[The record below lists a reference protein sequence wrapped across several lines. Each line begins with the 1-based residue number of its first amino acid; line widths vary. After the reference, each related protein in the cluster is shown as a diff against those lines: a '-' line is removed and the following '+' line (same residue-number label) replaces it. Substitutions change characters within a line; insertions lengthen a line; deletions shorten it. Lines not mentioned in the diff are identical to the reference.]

1 MKSHDIILNSQN
13 LTVSKKNLKK
23 SLSAI
28 GIDITL
34 SNSAN
39 VLAQTFGFKHEHELQ
54 ENLKNTVFQQ
64 NTYELLSFYFD
75 ELLELF
81 ELGVNL
87 IKKYQN
93 NAVDIFDY
101 SNSGIDSFGD
111 ITIHKMHEIRDIFR
125 TNKDL
130 IIKNGVNLHY
140 LAVVRRFFNHV
151 SLRKLGKAN
160 HDFYLFYQFYNYH
173 NVEPYFLM
181 DNVLRK
187 DYYLQPEIFE
197 HDITCYHSDY
207 YGSFSQTKKDN
218 RSVES
223 YNKFSG
229 ILIKRDIYSIR
240 CEKIDV
246 GQSFHTHSYA
256 VINYK
261 QSQ

>member
-1 MKSHDIILNSQN
+1 MKSNDIILNSQN

-23 SLSAI
+23 SLAAM

-54 ENLKNTVFQQ
+54 ENLKSTVFQQ

-81 ELGVNL
+81 ELGINL

-93 NAVDIFDY
+93 NADVIFD
-101 SNSGIDSFGD
+101 SNNSGISSFSE
-111 ITIHKMHEIRDIFR
+111 ITVHKIYEIRNLFKA
-125 TNKDL
+125 NKEL
-130 IIKNGVNLHY
+130 IIKNGINLIY
-140 LAVVRRFFNHV
+140 MQVVRRLFNQV
-151 SLRKLGKAN
+151 SLRKLGRDN

-181 DNVLRK
+181 DTDTRK
-187 DYYLQPEIFE
+187 ENYMQPELFE

-207 YGSFSQTKKDN
+207 YGSFCQTKPVN

-223 YNKFSG
+223 YDKFSG

-256 VINYK
+256 TINYK

>member
-1 MKSHDIILNSQN
+1 MKSNDIILNSQN

-23 SLSAI
+23 SLAAI

-54 ENLKNTVFQQ
+54 ENLKNTTFQQ
-64 NTYELLSFYFD
+64 NNYELLSFYFD

-81 ELGVNL
+81 EVGITL

-93 NAVDIFDY
+93 NASDIFDCK
-101 SNSGIDSFGD
+101 NSGMSSFSERSV
-111 ITIHKMHEIRDIFR
+111 HKIYEIREVFKS
-125 TNKDL
+125 NKEL
-130 IIKNGVNLHY
+130 IIKNGVNLQY
-140 LAVVRRFFNHV
+140 LQVVRHLFNQV
-151 SLRKLGKAN
+151 TLRNLGRNN

-181 DNVLRK
+181 DNVIRK
-187 DYYLQPEIFE
+187 ENYLQPENFE

-207 YGSFSQTKKDN
+207 YGSFSQTKPVN

-256 VINYK
+256 TINYK

>member
-1 MKSHDIILNSQN
+1 MKSNDIILNSQN

-23 SLSAI
+23 SLAGI

-54 ENLKNTVFQQ
+54 ENLKNTTFQQ
-64 NTYELLSFYFD
+64 NNYELLSFYFD

-81 ELGVNL
+81 ELGILL

-101 SNSGIDSFGD
+101 PNSGISSFGE
-111 ITIHKMHEIRDIFR
+111 ITVQKIYGIRDVFKY
-125 TNKDL
+125 NKDL
-130 IIKNGVNLHY
+130 IIKNGINLHH
-140 LAVVRRFFNHV
+140 LQVVRRLFNQV
-151 SLRKLGKAN
+151 TLRKLGRDS

-187 DYYLQPEIFE
+187 DSYLQPEIFE

-207 YGSFSQTKKDN
+207 YGSFSQTKPVN

-223 YNKFSG
+223 YNKLSG

-246 GQSFHTHSYA
+246 GQSFHAHSYA

>member
-1 MKSHDIILNSQN
+1 MKSNDIILNSQN

-23 SLSAI
+23 SLSAM
-28 GIDITL
+28 GFDITL

-54 ENLKNTVFQQ
+54 ENFKTTVPQQ

-81 ELGVNL
+81 EMGINL

-93 NAVDIFDY
+93 NADDIFDY
-101 SNSGIDSFGD
+101 RNSGMSSFSEQSVNK
-111 ITIHKMHEIRDIFR
+111 IYAIRDVFKS
-125 TNKDL
+125 NKEL
-130 IIKNGVNLHY
+130 IIKNGVNLFCMQVIRQ
-140 LAVVRRFFNHV
+140 LFNQIT
-151 SLRKLGKAN
+151 LRNLGKSN

-181 DNVLRK
+181 DSVTRK
-187 DYYLQPEIFE
+187 ENCLQPEIFE

-207 YGSFSQTKKDN
+207 YGSFSQTKPVN

-223 YNKFSG
+223 YDKLSG

-256 VINYK
+256 AINYK
-261 QSQ
+261 HSQ

>member
-1 MKSHDIILNSQN
+1 MKSNDIILNSQN

-23 SLSAI
+23 SLAAM

-54 ENLKNTVFQQ
+54 ENLKNTLPQQ
-64 NTYELLSFYFD
+64 NNYELLSFYFD
-75 ELLELF
+75 ELLALF
-81 ELGVNL
+81 ELGITL

-93 NAVDIFDY
+93 NADDIFDCR
-101 SNSGIDSFGD
+101 NSGMSSF
-111 ITIHKMHEIRDIFR
+111 TEQSVHKIYEIRDVFKA
-125 TNKDL
+125 NKEL
-130 IIKNGVNLHY
+130 IIKNGINLLY
-140 LAVVRRFFNHV
+140 MQIVRRLFNQV
-151 SLRKLGKAN
+151 TLRNLGRAN

-181 DNVLRK
+181 DSVTRK
-187 DYYLQPEIFE
+187 ENYLQPELFE

-207 YGSFSQTKKDN
+207 HGAFCQTKLVN

-223 YNKFSG
+223 YDKFSG